1 MSKNSPSLA
10 VLPPEAAQALAR
22 LGEHLALARLRRHE
36 SQRQWAARIGISAP
50 TLIRLER
57 GDPGVSM
64 GIYATALWMIGRTP
78 ALADIALPEH
88 DRGALEAEVRAA
100 TQRRAVRGG
109 INRRA
114 VRAPGSIEARLA
126 GRRAEGSTP

>member
-10 VLPPEAAQALAR
+10 VLPAEALRALAS
-22 LGEHLALARLRRHE
+22 LGEHLALARVRRHE

-50 TLIRLER
+50 TLIRMER

-78 ALADIALPEH
+78 ALADIASPEH

-100 TQRRAVRGG
+100 ARTRAVRSQ
-109 INRRA
+109 A
-114 VRAPGSIEARLA
+114 SIEARLGGNGKIA
-126 GRRAEGSTP
+126 GRAASK

>member
-1 MSKNSPSLA
+1 MSKNSPSLIS
-10 VLPPEAAQALAR
+10 LPPEAAQALVR
-22 LGEHLALARLRRHE
+22 LGEHLALARVRRHE

-78 ALADIALPEH
+78 ALADLASPEH
-88 DRGALEAEVRAA
+88 DRGALEADVRAA
-100 TQRRAVRGG
+100 MRKRAVRSQ
-109 INRRA
+109 A
-114 VRAPGSIEARLA
+114 SIEARLGGKNKVA
-126 GRRAEGSTP
+126 GKLS